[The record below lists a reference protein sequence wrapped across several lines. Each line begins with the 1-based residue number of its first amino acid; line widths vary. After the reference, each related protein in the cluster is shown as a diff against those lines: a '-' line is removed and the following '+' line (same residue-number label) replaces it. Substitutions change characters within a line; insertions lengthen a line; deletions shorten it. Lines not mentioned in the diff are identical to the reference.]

1 MTEPEDISL
10 RARFERFPA
19 TVKGAFVVRGED
31 SDPHQVRIESARV
44 VRVPGGTVRPVPITP
59 VTLDVAPHKDVFVP
73 FELAIA
79 ELEPAWYGFE
89 VDVDVDGSPRTL
101 PGGRRFPIPWP
112 RSAVRSGT
120 LRADKPATLGEGV
133 TARVE
138 RLQTGA
144 DGLSVRYLVQPP
156 QAVSVRVFADDD
168 SLEVVE
174 EEFDEDSGRGQLR
187 AYPVLRSHSNLRL
200 EFKAP
205 AGKRRGDAAEISVLL

>member
-1 MTEPEDISL
+1 MTSPEDISL

-31 SDPHQVRIESARV
+31 SVPHQVRIEGARV

-79 ELEPAWYGFE
+79 ELEPAWYEFE
-89 VDVDVDGSPRTL
+89 VDADVDGSPRSV
-101 PGGRRFPIPWP
+101 PGGRRFAIPWP

-120 LRADKPATLGEGV
+120 LRADKPAALGGGV

-138 RLQTGA
+138 RIQAGS
-144 DGLSVRYLVQPP
+144 DGLAVRYVVEPP
-156 QAVSVRVFADDD
+156 RAVSVRLFADEDR
-168 SLEVVE
+168 LEVVE
-174 EEFDEDSGRGQLR
+174 EEFDNDSGRGQVR
-187 AYPVLRSHSNLRL
+187 AYPVLRSHHELRL
-200 EFKAP
+200 KFKAS
-205 AGKRRGDAAEISVLL
+205 AGKGREEPAEIRVSL